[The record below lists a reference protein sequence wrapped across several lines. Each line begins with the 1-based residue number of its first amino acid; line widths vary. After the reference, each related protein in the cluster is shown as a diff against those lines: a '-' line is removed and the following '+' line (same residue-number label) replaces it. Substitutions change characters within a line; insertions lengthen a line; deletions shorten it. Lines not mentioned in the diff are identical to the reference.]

1 MDWIKIIENALRYI
15 EENLSGELT
24 VGRIAEKVNIS
35 PFYFQKGFS
44 MLCGY
49 SVGEYIRMRRLS
61 VAGSE
66 LVTSDNKVIDL
77 ALKYGYDSPDSFTK
91 AFTRFHG
98 STPTDVRRK
107 GALLKSFA
115 PLHIKIILDGGNT
128 MEYRVEEKPAFRVMG
143 VSKIFSYETANADIP
158 QYWDEIHVQAAVKP
172 VEGMYGICFD
182 EEMGGNR
189 FRYMI
194 ADDLEEGEAEEKNLE
209 TYEVPRHTWAIFPCR
224 GAMSLSIQEVNRRIF
239 SEWLP
244 AGNYEI
250 AEGYNI
256 EYYSDSA
263 EFKDGTQDPD
273 YYAEVWIP
281 VRERR

>member
-15 EENLSGELT
+15 EKNLSGELT
-24 VGRIAEKVNIS
+24 VDRIAEKVNIS

-128 MEYRVEEKPAFRVMG
+128 MEYRVEEKPEFRVMG

-194 ADDLEEGEAEEKNLE
+194 ADDLEEGKAGEKNLE

-224 GAMSLSIQEVNRRIF
+224 GAMPLSIQEVNRRIF

>member
-15 EENLSGELT
+15 EKNLSGELT
-24 VGRIAEKVNIS
+24 VDRIAEKVNIS

-143 VSKIFSYETANADIP
+143 VSKMFSYETANADVP

-194 ADDLEEGEAEEKNLE
+194 ADDLEEGEAGEKNLE

-224 GAMSLSIQEVNRRIF
+224 GAMPLSLQEVNRRIF

-244 AGNYEI
+244 ASNYEI

-256 EYYSDSA
+256 EYYSDLA

>member
-15 EENLSGELT
+15 EKNLSGELT
-24 VGRIAEKVNIS
+24 VDRIAEKVNIS

-143 VSKIFSYETANADIP
+143 VSKMFSYETANADVP

-194 ADDLEEGEAEEKNLE
+194 ADDLEEGEAGEKNLE

-224 GAMSLSIQEVNRRIF
+224 GAMPLSLQEVNRRIF

-244 AGNYEI
+244 ASNYEI

-256 EYYSDSA
+256 EYYSDPA

>member
-24 VGRIAEKVNIS
+24 VGRIAEKVNVS

-128 MEYRVEEKPAFRVMG
+128 MEYRVEEKPEFRVMG

-194 ADDLEEGEAEEKNLE
+194 ADDLEEGKAGEKNLE

-224 GAMSLSIQEVNRRIF
+224 GAMPLSLQEVNRRIF

-244 AGNYEI
+244 ASNYEI

>member
-128 MEYRVEEKPAFRVMG
+128 IEYRVEEKSAFRVMG
-143 VSKIFSYETANADIP
+143 VSKMFSYETANADVP
-158 QYWDEIHVQAAVKP
+158 QYWDEIHVQAVVKP

-194 ADDLEEGEAEEKNLE
+194 ADDLEEGEAGEKNLE

-224 GAMSLSIQEVNRRIF
+224 GAMPLSLQEVNRRIF

-244 AGNYEI
+244 ASNYEI

-256 EYYSDSA
+256 EYYSDPA

>member
-128 MEYRVEEKPAFRVMG
+128 MEYRVEEKPEFRVMG

-194 ADDLEEGEAEEKNLE
+194 ADDLEEGKAGEKNLE

-224 GAMSLSIQEVNRRIF
+224 GAMPLSLQEVNRRIF

-244 AGNYEI
+244 ASNYEI

>member
-1 MDWIKIIENALRYI
+1 
-15 EENLSGELT
+15 
-24 VGRIAEKVNIS
+24 
-35 PFYFQKGFS
+35 
-44 MLCGY
+44 
-49 SVGEYIRMRRLS
+49 
-61 VAGSE
+61 
-66 LVTSDNKVIDL
+66 
-77 ALKYGYDSPDSFTK
+77 
-91 AFTRFHG
+91 
-98 STPTDVRRK
+98 
-107 GALLKSFA
+107 
-115 PLHIKIILDGGNT
+115 

-194 ADDLEEGEAEEKNLE
+194 ADDLEEGKAGEKNLE
-209 TYEVPRHTWAIFPCR
+209 TYEVPRHTWAIFPSR
-224 GAMSLSIQEVNRRIF
+224 GAMPLSLQEVNRRIF

-244 AGNYEI
+244 ASNYEI

>member
-194 ADDLEEGEAEEKNLE
+194 ADDLEEGEAGEKNLE

-224 GAMSLSIQEVNRRIF
+224 GAMPLSLQEVNRRIF

-244 AGNYEI
+244 ASNYEI

-256 EYYSDSA
+256 EYYSDPA

>member
-15 EENLSGELT
+15 EENLSGELM
-24 VGRIAEKVNIS
+24 VDRIAEKVNIS

-66 LVTSDNKVIDL
+66 LVASDNKVIDL

-194 ADDLEEGEAEEKNLE
+194 ADDLEEGVAEEKNLE

-224 GAMSLSIQEVNRRIF
+224 GAMPLSIQEVNRRIF

>member
-24 VGRIAEKVNIS
+24 VDRIAEKVNIS

-194 ADDLEEGEAEEKNLE
+194 ADGLEEGEAEEKNLE

-224 GAMSLSIQEVNRRIF
+224 GAMPLSIQEVNRRIF

>member
-24 VGRIAEKVNIS
+24 VDRIAEKVNIS

-194 ADDLEEGEAEEKNLE
+194 ADDLEEGKAGEKNLE

-224 GAMSLSIQEVNRRIF
+224 GAMPLSLQEVNRRIF

-256 EYYSDSA
+256 EYYSDPA

>member
-24 VGRIAEKVNIS
+24 VGMIAEKVNIS

-107 GALLKSFA
+107 GALLKPFA
-115 PLHIKIILDGGNT
+115 PLHITIILDGGNT

-224 GAMSLSIQEVNRRIF
+224 GAMPLSIQEVNRRIF

>member
-24 VGRIAEKVNIS
+24 VDRIAEKVNIS

-194 ADDLEEGEAEEKNLE
+194 ADGLEEGVAEEKNLE

-224 GAMSLSIQEVNRRIF
+224 GAMPLSLQEVNRRIF

-244 AGNYEI
+244 ASNYEI

>member
-24 VGRIAEKVNIS
+24 VDRIAEKVNIS

-224 GAMSLSIQEVNRRIF
+224 GAMPLSIQEVNRRIF

-244 AGNYEI
+244 ASNYEI

>member
-143 VSKIFSYETANADIP
+143 VSKMFSYETANADIP

-194 ADDLEEGEAEEKNLE
+194 ADDLEEGKAGEKNLE

-224 GAMSLSIQEVNRRIF
+224 GAMPLSLQEVNRRIF

-244 AGNYEI
+244 ASNYEI

-256 EYYSDSA
+256 EYYSDPA

>member
-128 MEYRVEEKPAFRVMG
+128 MEYRVEEKPEFRVMG

-224 GAMSLSIQEVNRRIF
+224 GAMPLSLQEVNRRIF

-244 AGNYEI
+244 ASNYEI

>member
-15 EENLSGELT
+15 EENLSGELM
-24 VGRIAEKVNIS
+24 VDRIAEKVNIS

-224 GAMSLSIQEVNRRIF
+224 GAMPLSIQEVNRRIF

>member
-15 EENLSGELT
+15 EENLSGELM
-24 VGRIAEKVNIS
+24 VDRIAEKVNIS

-128 MEYRVEEKPAFRVMG
+128 MEYRVEEKPEFRVMG

-224 GAMSLSIQEVNRRIF
+224 GAMPLSIQEVNRRIF

-244 AGNYEI
+244 ASNYEI

>member
-66 LVTSDNKVIDL
+66 LVASDNKVIDL

-143 VSKIFSYETANADIP
+143 VSKMFSYETANADIP

-194 ADDLEEGEAEEKNLE
+194 ADDLEEGEAGEKNLE

-224 GAMSLSIQEVNRRIF
+224 GAMPLSIQEVNRRIF

>member
-24 VGRIAEKVNIS
+24 VGMIAEKVNIS

-128 MEYRVEEKPAFRVMG
+128 MEYRVEEKPEFRVMG

-194 ADDLEEGEAEEKNLE
+194 ADDLEEGKAGEKNLE

-224 GAMSLSIQEVNRRIF
+224 GAMPLSLQEVNRRIF

-244 AGNYEI
+244 ASNYEI

>member
-15 EENLSGELT
+15 EKNLSGELT
-24 VGRIAEKVNIS
+24 VDRIAEKVNIS

-194 ADDLEEGEAEEKNLE
+194 ADDLEEGKAGEKNLE

-224 GAMSLSIQEVNRRIF
+224 GAMPLSIQEVNRRIF

>member
-128 MEYRVEEKPAFRVMG
+128 MEYRVEEKPEFRVMG

-194 ADDLEEGEAEEKNLE
+194 ADDLEEGKAGEKNLE

-224 GAMSLSIQEVNRRIF
+224 GAMPLSLQEVNRRIF

-256 EYYSDSA
+256 EYYSDPA

>member
-24 VGRIAEKVNIS
+24 VDRIAEKVNIS

-194 ADDLEEGEAEEKNLE
+194 ADGLEEGEAEEKNLE

-224 GAMSLSIQEVNRRIF
+224 GAMPLSIQEVNRRIF

-263 EFKDGTQDPD
+263 EFKDGTQAPD

>member
-128 MEYRVEEKPAFRVMG
+128 MEYRVEEKPEFRVMG

-194 ADDLEEGEAEEKNLE
+194 ADDLEEGKAGEKNLE

-224 GAMSLSIQEVNRRIF
+224 GAMPLSLQEVNRRIF

>member
-24 VGRIAEKVNIS
+24 VGMIAEKVNIS

-224 GAMSLSIQEVNRRIF
+224 GAMPLSIQEVNRRIF

>member
-66 LVTSDNKVIDL
+66 LVASDNKVIDL

-224 GAMSLSIQEVNRRIF
+224 GAMPLSIQEVNRRIF

>member
-224 GAMSLSIQEVNRRIF
+224 GAMPLSIQEVNRRIF

-244 AGNYEI
+244 ASNYEI

>member
-24 VGRIAEKVNIS
+24 VDRIAEKVNIS

-224 GAMSLSIQEVNRRIF
+224 GAMPLSIQEVNRRIF

-256 EYYSDSA
+256 EYYSDPA

>member
-128 MEYRVEEKPAFRVMG
+128 MEYRVEEKPEFRVMG

-194 ADDLEEGEAEEKNLE
+194 ADDLEEGKAGEKNLE

-224 GAMSLSIQEVNRRIF
+224 GAMPLSIQEVNRRIF

>member
-15 EENLSGELT
+15 EKNLSGELT
-24 VGRIAEKVNIS
+24 VDRIAEKVNIS

-194 ADDLEEGEAEEKNLE
+194 ADDLEEGEAGEKNLE

-224 GAMSLSIQEVNRRIF
+224 GAMPLSLQEVNRRIF

-244 AGNYEI
+244 ASNYEI

-256 EYYSDSA
+256 EYYSDPA

>member
-24 VGRIAEKVNIS
+24 VDRIAEKVNIS

-194 ADDLEEGEAEEKNLE
+194 ADDLEEGKAGEKNLE

-224 GAMSLSIQEVNRRIF
+224 GAMPLSIQEVNRRIF

>member
-1 MDWIKIIENALRYI
+1 VDWIKIIENALRYI

-24 VGRIAEKVNIS
+24 VDRIAEKVNIS

-224 GAMSLSIQEVNRRIF
+224 GAMPLSIQEVNRRIF